1 MRTFTTKDITDID
14 LDQIVITKTKDND
27 GNPQVRVRAN
37 ITVTLVDS
45 LDLLRTSTMALN
57 LNKTILELSVGPA
70 VNAIRLAVLNSLKSQ
85 LT

>member
-27 GNPQVRVRAN
+27 GNPQVRVRTN
-37 ITVTLVDS
+37 ITVTLVDN
-45 LDLLRTSTMALN
+45 LDPSRTSTMALN
-57 LNKTILELSVGPA
+57 LNKTIQELSVGPA